1 MFARNLI
8 YGIFGHGKS
17 ATNIFNSGFRSKPGL
32 RLDAAFAADDIE
44 GICDLR
50 DLREMPGKL
59 SRLVELALPHAAPM
73 K

>member
-1 MFARNLI
+1 MEENSKARLAEVKAQMEAQM
-8 YGIFGHGKS
+8 G
-17 ATNIFNSGFRSKPGL
+17 
-32 RLDAAFAADDIE
+32 AAFAADDIE